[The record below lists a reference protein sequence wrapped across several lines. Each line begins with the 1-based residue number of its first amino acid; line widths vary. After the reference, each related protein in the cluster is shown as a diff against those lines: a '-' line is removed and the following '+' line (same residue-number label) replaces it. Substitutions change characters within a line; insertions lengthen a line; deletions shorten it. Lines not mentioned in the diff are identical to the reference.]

1 MKKLNCVMTERQLRM
16 CALILYAGGYD
27 YEAAAFT
34 VGVGRDEAVDPTIKG
49 ADEHRE

>member
-27 YEAAAFT
+27 YEAAKT
-34 VGVGRDEAVDPTIKG
+34 DPERGKLQEMMG
-49 ADEHRE
+49 EEH